1 MTIEFDDNDIILSSA
16 VYLPKDIMSAV
27 FDITIIAWSKVIANQ
42 EINISSTE
50 PVIAGYLGRAMTKEK
65 NSRPKL
71 KDRIRIEE
79 EVGTRSFPNV
89 PKPKGRIDIKI
100 IYSYNENEYFG
111 MECKKVSSTEPKRYF
126 ATDYVLEGVKR
137 FVEGTYSI
145 GHDYA
150 AMLGFVI
157 DGKVTECID
166 LIRDRLNKYKNNIS
180 LKEDWVD
187 EPGFG
192 KTQNIYRTRHIQD
205 GQNNLMTILHLFLV
219 VN

>member
-1 MTIEFDDNDIILSSA
+1 MTIEFDDNDIILYSA

-27 FDITIIAWSKVIANQ
+27 FDITIIAWSTIIANK
-42 EINISSTE
+42 EINISSDE
-50 PVIAGYLGRAMTKEK
+50 PVIAGCLSRAMMKEK

-71 KDRIRIEE
+71 KERIRIEE

-100 IYSYNENEYFG
+100 IYSCNENEYFG
-111 MECKKVSSTEPKRYF
+111 MECKRVSSTNPDRDLGTK
-126 ATDYVLEGVKR
+126 YVLEGVKR

-157 DGKVTECID
+157 DGKVNDCID
-166 LIRDRLNKYKNNIS
+166 LICDRLNKYKNDIC

-187 EPGFG
+187 EQSFG
-192 KTQNIYRTRHIQD
+192 TTQNIYRTSHLQNGQD
-205 GQNNLMTILHLFLV
+205 IMSILHLFLV
-219 VN
+219 VS

>member
-16 VYLPKDIMSAV
+16 VYLPKDIISTV
-27 FDITIIAWSKVIANQ
+27 FDITIIAWSKVITNRG
-42 EINISSTE
+42 INIRSTE
-50 PVIAGYLGRAMTKEK
+50 PVIARYLGRAMTEEK

-71 KDRIRIEE
+71 KERIRIEE
-79 EVGTRSFPNV
+79 EVGTRSFPNL

-111 MECKKVSSTEPKRYF
+111 MECKRVSSTEPNRYL
-126 ATDYVLEGVKR
+126 APDYVREGVER
-137 FVEGTYSI
+137 FVEGTYSL

-157 DGKVTECID
+157 DGKINDCID
-166 LIRDRLNKYKNNIS
+166 LICDRLNKYKNDIC

-187 EPGFG
+187 EQSFG
-192 KTQNIYRTRHIQD
+192 TTQNIYRTSHLQNGQD
-205 GQNNLMTILHLFLV
+205 IISILHLFLV
-219 VN
+219 VS